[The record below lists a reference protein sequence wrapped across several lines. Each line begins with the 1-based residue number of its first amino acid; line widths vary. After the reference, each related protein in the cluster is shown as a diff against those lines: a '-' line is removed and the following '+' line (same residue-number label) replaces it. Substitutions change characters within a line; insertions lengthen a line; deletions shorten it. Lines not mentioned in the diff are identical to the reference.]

1 VTAPYTIIIGLE
13 VHVQLLT
20 ESKMFC
26 GCSTKFG
33 EPPNTQTCPVCIGLP
48 GALPVMNRKAF
59 ELAMKTAV
67 ALNCEIPHFTK
78 WDRKNYYYPDLPK
91 GYQISQFDL
100 PMSNN
105 GWLEIS
111 GQSAVGSGQ
120 FAVGSGRLPETRD
133 AQGSVFVGQ
142 GEEVPNLQIS
152 ISPNSNPQSL
162 LPNPSK
168 RIRILRAHLEEDA
181 GKSMHDETGGG
192 ADSRI
197 DLNRAGTPLLEIVSQ
212 PDLRSPEEAKAYL
225 TELKLL
231 LNYLGVSDCNMQE
244 GSLRVDANIN
254 LHISRQS
261 AVGSRQGR
269 EERGEGREE
278 KGSEFRV
285 QGSESPSLQISES
298 PNSNSPH
305 PNPLPKGEGTGVTAT
320 PSVIAT
326 PIVEVKNMNSFRAVE
341 RALAYEAQRQWQEW
355 QETGHK
361 LGDVPKTT
369 RGWDEASQTTRP
381 QRSKEESSDYRYFP
395 DPDLV
400 PVTVTDEE
408 VECVRASLGELP
420 AALRKR
426 LEQTYGITAYDA
438 DVLVNQGRPLVDY
451 YVELVETCGD
461 GKAASNWIQQDVLR
475 WLGERQVDIAKYPV
489 AARPLAELIKKVRS
503 GAFETSRGREVLNVM
518 VAEGKSLA
526 EAIATLGIESVDD
539 SAIVE
544 LCRKLVAANP
554 KIAAEVRDGKLK
566 GLGALIGQAKKENPN
581 VNATRVR
588 EICQELIG

>member
-1 VTAPYTIIIGLE
+1 MPDPYTIIIGLE

-26 GCSTKFG
+26 GCSTTFG

-59 ELAMKTAV
+59 ELATKTAV

-105 GWLEIS
+105 GWLEIERE
-111 GQSAVGSGQ
+111 GSNH
-120 FAVGSGRLPETRD
+120 R
-133 AQGSVFVGQ
+133 
-142 GEEVPNLQIS
+142 N
-152 ISPNSNPQSL
+152 
-162 LPNPSK
+162 
-168 RIRILRAHLEEDA
+168 IRILRAHLEEDA
-181 GKSMHDETGGG
+181 GKSMHDETGRG

-254 LHISRQS
+254 LHIDDQ
-261 AVGSRQGR
+261 AT
-269 EERGEGREE
+269 
-278 KGSEFRV
+278 
-285 QGSESPSLQISES
+285 
-298 PNSNSPH
+298 
-305 PNPLPKGEGTGVTAT
+305 GT
-320 PSVIAT
+320 IAT

-341 RALAYEAQRQWQEW
+341 RALTYEAQRQWQEW

-400 PVTVTDEE
+400 PVTVTDKE
-408 VECVRASLGELP
+408 VEQVRASLGELP
-420 AALRKR
+420 ATLRKR
-426 LEQTYGITAYDA
+426 LEQTYGITPYDA
-438 DVLVNQGRPLVDY
+438 DVLVNQGRALVDY
-451 YVELVETCGD
+451 YIELAEACGD

-475 WLGERQVDIAKYPV
+475 WLGEQQLDVAKYPV
-489 AARPLAELIKKVRS
+489 PAKPLAELIKMVRS
-503 GAFETSRGREVLNVM
+503 GAFETSRGREVLGVM
-518 VAEGKSLA
+518 VAERKSLA
-526 EAIATLGIESVDD
+526 DAIAALGIASVDD
-539 SAIVE
+539 SALLD

-554 KIAAEVRDGKLK
+554 KIAAEVREGKLK

-581 VNATRVR
+581 VNASRVR
-588 EICQELIG
+588 EICQELIATEGA

>member
-1 VTAPYTIIIGLE
+1 MSAPYTIIIGLE

-26 GCSTKFG
+26 GCGTKFG

-48 GALPVMNRKAF
+48 GSLPVMNRKAF
-59 ELAMKTAV
+59 ELSVKTAV

-100 PMSNN
+100 PLSNH
-105 GWLEIS
+105 GWLEIE
-111 GQSAVGSGQ
+111 GSG
-120 FAVGSGRLPETRD
+120 FRV
-133 AQGSVFVGQ
+133 QGS
-142 GEEVPNLQIS
+142 ESPKLQIS
-152 ISPNSNPQSL
+152 KSPSRSGPH
-162 LPNPSK
+162 PNPLRAPTEGWSGEGTGRK

-181 GKSMHDETGGG
+181 GKSMHDETGHG

-254 LHISRQS
+254 LHI
-261 AVGSRQGR
+261 
-269 EERGEGREE
+269 E
-278 KGSEFRV
+278 KGVRTILCE
-285 QGSESPSLQISES
+285 GYEEP
-298 PNSNSPH
+298 PTNNSSDPFFGA
-305 PNPLPKGEGTGVTAT
+305 KDIV
-320 PSVIAT
+320 AT

-369 RGWDEASQTTRP
+369 RGWDEVSQTTRP

-408 VECVRASLGELP
+408 VERIRASLGELP

-426 LEQTYGITAYDA
+426 LEQTYGITPYDA
-438 DVLVNQGRPLVDY
+438 DVLVNQGRALADY
-451 YVELVETCGD
+451 YVELAEACGD

-475 WLGERQVDIAKYPV
+475 WLGEQQVDIAEYPV
-489 AARPLAELIKKVRS
+489 AAKSLAELIGKVRS
-503 GAFETSRGREVLNVM
+503 RAFETSRGREVLGVM
-518 VAEGKSLA
+518 VAERKSLA
-526 EAIATLGIESVDD
+526 DAIAALGIEAVDD
-539 SAIVE
+539 SALLD

-554 KIAAEVRDGKLK
+554 KIAAEVREGKLK

-581 VNATRVR
+581 VNASRVR
-588 EICQELIG
+588 EICQELTSKLDLGQSLDVQHVKKGEAG